1 MLVPWIAISLVV
13 IALIV
18 MLAILKVEQKYALK
32 IKE

>member
-18 MLAILKVEQKYALK
+18 MLAILKVEQKNALK